1 MKVAVLLGGIS
12 AEREVS
18 LVSGE
23 EVAKALREEGFD
35 VVEIDARPGIELF
48 NALQNHRPDVVFNAL
63 HGDWGED
70 GEVQGLLDLLKI
82 PYTHSGA
89 AASRLAMNKDD
100 AKAVLQDHGIRV
112 ARGRVVARDVAGQ
125 GGVMEPPY
133 VVKPN
138 GSGSSAS
145 VYIVHEETPELLAK
159 IRDDKGLGEEPI
171 VERYIPGRELTVA
184 VMDGKAMAVTEIIP
198 EGWYSYE
205 EKYGDNAARHVLP
218 ADIPEEVARICMEWA
233 ETAHRVLGCRG
244 LTRTDF
250 RYDDTSVEKGSFP
263 DMANRVVTLE
273 LNTQPGMTPTSLA
286 PEQAAYCGLGFGE
299 LCRWI
304 VEDASWP
311 REPAREQQQGTTNG
325 SAP

>member
-1 MKVAVLLGGIS
+1 MLKGGIS

-18 LVSGE
+18 LVTGRA
-23 EVAKALREEGFD
+23 VADALRTEGFD
-35 VVEIDARPGIELF
+35 VVEIDASPDRLLS
-48 NALQNHRPDVVFNAL
+48 ALRASAPDVVFNAL

-70 GEVQGLLDLLKI
+70 GEVQTLLDRLGV
-82 PYTHSGA
+82 PYTHSDA

-100 AKAVLQDHGIRV
+100 AKAVLRTHGVGVAQGETV
-112 ARGRVVARDVAGQ
+112 ARSLIAD
-125 GGVMEPPY
+125 GGVMPTPY

-145 VYIVHEETPELLAK
+145 VYLVFEETPDTLDA
-159 IRDDKGLGEEPI
+159 IRNDSGLGEHPI

-184 VMDGKAMAVTEIIP
+184 VMDGRAMSVTEIVP

-205 EKYGDNAARHVLP
+205 EKYGANAARHVLP
-218 ADIPEEVARICMEWA
+218 AEIPREVTDVCLRWA
-233 ETAHRVLGCRG
+233 EAAHSALGCTG

-250 RYDDTSVEKGSFP
+250 RYDDTGVDNGNLSDV
-263 DMANRVVTLE
+263 ANRVVTLE

-304 VEDASWP
+304 VEDALCRH
-311 REPAREQQQGTTNG
+311 RERNSKG